1 MDVFAVKQA
10 CKFAKDHAV
19 ANGPIVRTVKLCLL
33 LIFWSMHTMLENC
46 CYALGFGS

>member
-19 ANGPIVRTVKLCLL
+19 ANGPIVSTVKFCLFCCLEYAHHVGELLCSGG
-33 LIFWSMHTMLENC
+33 W
-46 CYALGFGS
+46 